1 MLPCDTEV
9 EKYHLLHFYAL
20 ITPKP
25 PLPQMGH
32 ILSVGGTNVMP
43 RNLGHARAVDAA
55 RLSKSESHNASR
67 LRDFTKKTDLKSR
80 LPPFS
85 SP

>member
-1 MLPCDTEV
+1 MLKNYCGKDNRFLHGANELKCAVKSIVNP
-9 EKYHLLHFYAL
+9 HLVIMA
-20 ITPKP
+20 
-25 PLPQMGH
+25 
-32 ILSVGGTNVMP
+32 
-43 RNLGHARAVDAA
+43 RNLGHARAVDEA